1 LTKRK
6 KLFKRIKA
14 SGILTIS
21 QRSRMKVPI
30 AAVLAVS
37 VSNLKM
43 KTKIMGVLETLMTL
57 KRLNPQWR

>member
-1 LTKRK
+1 M
-6 KLFKRIKA
+6 KA